1 MKSTQ
6 SKCFIDDNN
15 EVHKDDDRAKPKTAS
30 LYTNF
35 HIHQSQMYFV
45 LYTISLSLS
54 VQLLTSAYN
63 TSLLETKE
71 LVLLTKLVRNTR
83 KSQQTHS
90 NVHSNVSKKFF
101 VGPVMGS

>member
-1 MKSTQ
+1 MMIEQNPKLHHCILTFT
-6 SKCFIDDNN
+6 FIN
-15 EVHKDDDRAKPKTAS
+15 A
-30 LYTNF
+30 
-35 HIHQSQMYFV
+35 QMYFV